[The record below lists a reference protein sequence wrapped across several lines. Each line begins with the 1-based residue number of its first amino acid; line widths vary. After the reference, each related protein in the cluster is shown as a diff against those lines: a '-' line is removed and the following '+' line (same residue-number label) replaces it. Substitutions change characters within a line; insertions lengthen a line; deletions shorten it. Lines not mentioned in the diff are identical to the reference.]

1 MRYYHILI
9 LLMIFSSCGTQKE
22 QSNDQRV
29 SLPPPIINCPEDG
42 DCSFEVF
49 KNSNLNLAYGS
60 DGKLYPEVTEGEKI
74 VIKYHYKRKTIE
86 NTMDSNY
93 SEYVYFEFDPNVK
106 QIILKD
112 KELQNVKMVF
122 GRICYCKGSM
132 GYFPV
137 REGNLFLFNS
147 NGNLTVRTSFKI
159 NKVPQIINQID
170 ENIKF

>member
-1 MRYYHILI
+1 
-9 LLMIFSSCGTQKE
+9 MIFSSCGTQKE
-22 QSNDQRV
+22 QSNEQRV

-112 KELQNVKMVF
+112 TELQNVKMTF
-122 GRICYCKGSM
+122 FC
-132 GYFPV
+132 
-137 REGNLFLFNS
+137 
-147 NGNLTVRTSFKI
+147 NGI
-159 NKVPQIINQID
+159 
-170 ENIKF
+170 